1 MATAPDYPTTK
12 ISSFLYVITGVTAI
26 AGFLYGYD
34 TGIISGALLPITSE
48 FHLGHR
54 MQEIVGSA
62 ILVGAVI
69 GALSCGTISER
80 IGRKRTIMTVACVF
94 CAGSICSSISA
105 SPYLLA
111 LSRILLGFAVGG
123 SSQVTP
129 MYIAELAPRQRRGRL
144 VISFN
149 LSIGVGIL
157 VANIVGFMLQ
167 DLWSW
172 RMMIGAAV
180 VPAVV
185 LFMCMLHLPESPRW
199 LAENVSIE
207 EARSVLKRV
216 RDKEADVEF
225 ELAEIPQVVEAGGSG
240 KKD

>member
-1 MATAPDYPTTK
+1 MTTALDLPASG
-12 ISSFLYVITGVTAI
+12 IASFLYVITGVTAI

-54 MQEIVGSA
+54 MQEIVASS

-69 GALSCGTISER
+69 GALCCGTISER
-80 IGRKRTIMTVACVF
+80 IGRKRTIMAVACVF
-94 CAGSICSSISA
+94 CAGSFCSSISSTA
-105 SPYLLA
+105 QLLA

-129 MYIAELAPRQRRGRL
+129 MYIAELAPRQWRGRL

-157 VANIVGFMLQ
+157 VANIVGFTLQ
-167 DLWSW
+167 DIWSW
-172 RMMIGAAV
+172 RSMIAV
-180 VPAVV
+180 AIIPAIV
-185 LFMCMLHLPESPRW
+185 LL
-199 LAENVSIE
+199 
-207 EARSVLKRV
+207 
-216 RDKEADVEF
+216 
-225 ELAEIPQVVEAGGSG
+225 
-240 KKD
+240 